1 MKKFIKLINDERSTI
16 KIASQKAASCE
27 TGSYDYCHY
36 NVDNSPCTANAY
48 DYCGK
53 DHTSCREYAYDYCL
67 YVDDDRPCS
76 GQGASDICFGTQD
89 IAYDEKE

>member
-1 MKKFIKLINDERSTI
+1 MKKIIKLINNERSKATI
-16 KIASQKAASCE
+16 LSKKAEECT
-27 TGSYDYCHY
+27 TGSYDFCNYG
-36 NVDNSPCTANAY
+36 VDVSNCTTNAY

-53 DHTSCREYAYDYCL
+53 DYTSCREYAYDYCL